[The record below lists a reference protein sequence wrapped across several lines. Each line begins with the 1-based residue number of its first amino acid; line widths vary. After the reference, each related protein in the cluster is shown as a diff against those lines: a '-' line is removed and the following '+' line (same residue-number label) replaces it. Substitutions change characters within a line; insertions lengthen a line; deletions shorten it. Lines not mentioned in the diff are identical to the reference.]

1 MRHFFPALLLFAAA
15 TPASA
20 ADRAFPATGFDKV
33 DLAAAATVDV
43 HNGGAF
49 SVQASGD
56 PALVD
61 RLNVHVVNGTLV
73 IGWTPGPS
81 VTHAGNRLHV
91 AVSMPRVTGATLSG
105 AGTITVD
112 RADAPIFAANVRGAG
127 SVHLPALH
135 AQQVVLNMG
144 GAGEIVAAG
153 NAGRVEAHVNGVGSI
168 DAAALAAHAGAFD
181 MSGTGSIK
189 AHVDGNADVHM
200 SGMGSIRV
208 FGKANCTTHK
218 SGFGSV
224 SCGD

>member
-1 MRHFFPALLLFAAA
+1 MRRFLPALLFFAAA
-15 TPASA
+15 APACA

-43 HNGGAF
+43 HGGGGFA
-49 SVQASGD
+49 VQVSGD
-56 PALVD
+56 PALID
-61 RLNVHVVNGTLV
+61 RLDVHVANGTLV
-73 IGWTPGPS
+73 IGWKPGS
-81 VTHAGNRLHV
+81 SSHDGKHVHV
-91 AVSMPRVTGATLSG
+91 AVSMPRITGAAISG
-105 AGTITVD
+105 AGTINVD
-112 RADAPIFAANVRGAG
+112 RADAPSFAANIRGAG
-127 SVHLPALH
+127 SIHLPALH
-135 AQQVVLNMG
+135 AQQVTLNMG

-153 NAGRVEAHVNGVGSI
+153 TAGRVEAHVNGVGSI
-168 DAAALAAHAGAFD
+168 DAAALIAHAGAFD

-189 AHVDGNADVHM
+189 AHVDGNADAHM

>member
-1 MRHFFPALLLFAAA
+1 MRRFLPALLFFAAA
-15 TPASA
+15 APACA

-43 HNGGAF
+43 HSGGGF
-49 SVQASGD
+49 SVQASGE
-56 PALVD
+56 PVLVD
-61 RLNVHVVNGTLV
+61 RLNIHVVNGTLV

-81 VTHAGNRLHV
+81 VSNAGKHLHV
-91 AVSMPRVTGATLSG
+91 AISMPRITGTTLSG
-105 AGTITVD
+105 AGTILVD
-112 RADAPIFAANVRGAG
+112 RADAPSFVANVRGAG
-127 SVHLPALH
+127 TVYLPALH
-135 AQQVVLNMG
+135 AQQVTLNMG

-153 NAGRVEAHVNGVGSI
+153 TAGRVEAHVNGVGSI
-168 DAAALAAHAGAFD
+168 DAAALIAHAGAFD

-189 AHVDGNADVHM
+189 AHVDGNADAHM